1 MSGIGALDTT
11 VIVVYFAAIV
21 GFGALLGRFTR
32 STRDFFL
39 AGQRFPAW
47 LVAFSCVATV
57 VGSYSFVKYSAAGF
71 RYGLASSQT
80 YFNDWIWMPLFLFGW
95 LPILY
100 YSRILSVPEYFHKR
114 FDRAT
119 GVAATVV
126 LLLYLVGY
134 IGINLF
140 TIGRALESL
149 FGIDLFLM
157 ALVVTALCMVYEW
170 TGGQTSVIFT
180 DLFQGGLLLV
190 AGLAIAVLGLSYLG
204 GLDTFVERLG
214 PANLE
219 PLARFNDSARFN
231 FAGIFWQD
239 GMAGGVAFY
248 FMNQGML
255 MRFMSARSVG
265 EGRRA
270 ALVVLLVL
278 MPLAAIAVSGAG
290 WFGLAA
296 TRHGDLFETTPAD
309 EIFVAATDLLA
320 MPGLY
325 GVIMAALLA
334 ALMSTADT
342 LINASSA
349 LLVNDVY
356 RPYLRPGRSETHY
369 LRAARWTSLLAAGAG
384 LALVP
389 LYASFGTIYEA
400 HGAFTAAITPPMAVA
415 LLLAFV
421 WPRFTP
427 RAALWTLVG
436 GTALMFVSIAF
447 PAIVTPFAH
456 GIPPD
461 GGYKYIR
468 AFFGVVVSTGIAL
481 AVTPFTRPRDA
492 SALEGLTVWSL
503 ARVRRRFLGGDPA
516 AGGRSRLRAVVGP
529 SAPATVGATEAA
541 VPEPAVAIDRRAME
555 ALGVREG
562 GLLFVND
569 ARWWL
574 GGLRSTRIRALAAPA
589 DDPAAADVLEPLTLS
604 LPEETLRANGWREG
618 RRLTVQVV
626 D

>member
-1 MSGIGALDTT
+1 MSRIGALDAS
-11 VIVVYFAAIV
+11 VIIAYFALIV

-71 RYGLASSQT
+71 RYGIASSQT
-80 YFNDWIWMPLFLFGW
+80 YLNDWIWMPLFLFGW

-100 YSRILSVPEYFHKR
+100 YSRILSVPEYFHRR

-149 FGIDLFLM
+149 FGIDLFVM

-180 DLFQGGLLLV
+180 DLFQGALLLI
-190 AGLAIAVLGLSYLG
+190 AGLVIAFLGLRYLG
-204 GLDTFVERLG
+204 GVGGFAEGIGRE
-214 PANLE
+214 NLA
-219 PLARFNDSARFN
+219 PLAGFNDSPRFN

-239 GMAGGVAFY
+239 AMAGGVAFY

-270 ALVVLLVL
+270 ALLVLLVL
-278 MPLAAIAVSGAG
+278 MPLAAISVSGAG

-296 TRHGDLFETTPAD
+296 LGKEGLFADTAAD

-320 MPGLY
+320 APGLY
-325 GVIMAALLA
+325 GVVMAALLA

-356 RPYLRPGRSETHY
+356 RPFLRPGKDEAHY

-427 RAALWTLVG
+427 KAALWTLIG
-436 GTALMFVSIAF
+436 GTALMFLSIAV
-447 PAIVTPFAH
+447 PALVAPLSH
-456 GIPPD
+456 GIPAD

-468 AFFGVVVSTGIAL
+468 AFYGVVVSTAIAL
-481 AVTPFTRPRDA
+481 TVTAFTRPKDA
-492 SALEGLTVWSL
+492 ASIDGLTVWTL
-503 ARVRRRFLGGDPA
+503 AALRRRFLGNDPRPGGRFKLRATARAESDEPAEETDAPVRLEPA
-516 AGGRSRLRAVVGP
+516 AL
-529 SAPATVGATEAA
+529 
-541 VPEPAVAIDRRAME
+541 D
-555 ALGVREG
+555 ALGIDAGALV
-562 GLLFVND
+562 FVND

-574 GGLRSTRIRALAAPA
+574 GGLRSARCRAVPA
-589 DDPAAADVLEPLTLS
+589 GSASGTSPLTEPVDVG
-604 LPEETLRANGWREG
+604 LPAEVMQRNRWREG
-618 RRLTVQVV
+618 QRLTLQIV